1 MKRVTLFFTMAV
13 ATTLMAQAPQGGDED
28 LAAAGWM
35 PEVFKTVGDVE
46 LKLWVL
52 KPEGASADKP
62 VPGMVF
68 FYGGGWKT
76 RSMVHF
82 QKQGE
87 HLVKRGMVVVLPDYR
102 SEALYGGT
110 PFDCVEDAKSAMRYV
125 RGHAQRLG
133 IDPERLAAGGGSA
146 GGHLAA
152 ATATVP
158 GLNAATDDRS
168 VSCVPNALVL
178 FNPVYDNGPDGYGYE
193 RVGERYQEISPL
205 HNLRKGTPPTIVFL
219 GSKDKLIPVSTAEA
233 YEARMKAAGSRC
245 ETHIYEGE
253 GHGFFNREPHYEDTV
268 AKMDAFLVSLGCLED
283 E

>member
-13 ATTLMAQAPQGGDED
+13 ATTLMAQAPKGGDED
-28 LAAAGWM
+28 LAAAGWT

-46 LKLWVL
+46 LKLWIL

-158 GLNAATDDRS
+158 GLNAASDDVS
-168 VSCVPNALVL
+168 VSCVPDALVL
-178 FNPVYDNGPDGYGYE
+178 FNPVYDNGPGGYGYE
-193 RVGERYQEISPL
+193 RVGERYAEISPL
-205 HNLRKGTPPTIVFL
+205 HNLEKGAPPTLVFL

-233 YEARMKAAGSRC
+233 YEAKMKAAGSRC